1 MEIEGYNMPADL
13 YYEKNHYWVKKQDD
27 LLIMGMDDFAQKLA
41 GEIVFVQLPFEG
53 KKLKTGKKFA
63 KVESGKWLGKIFAP
77 VNGEIVSSNEELEIN
92 AMLINE
98 DCYNKGWMYKIR
110 PDNMDEVEDLIH
122 GHEAVEKWPLADI
135 KKHKID

>member
-1 MEIEGYNMPADL
+1 MEIGGYNMPDDL
-13 YYEKNHYWVKKQDD
+13 YYEKNHYWIKKQDD

-122 GHEAVEKWPLADI
+122 GHEAVEKWLLADI